1 MSIQTPGVK
10 ISFDNLPSPST
21 TDGVKTLPFTL
32 QTATTQ
38 PYHPACDLDLSNTA
52 DRKEAF
58 NGRLDPWNSNAQPWK
73 PENHTIGVSN
83 KDVPL
88 AYQSTEEQLRKHN
101 EILLAN
107 GHEYMKNLNE
117 INDVIK
123 THVAHQPNYPETM
136 ATDEELDRAAEA
148 KAKYEKEYNERKGQK
163 CADEF
168 YKVMKDNTATIQF
181 AKEHGLTDAQ
191 VYDTIKAN
199 EESVAGD
206 KKVVWVSAVLADEIQ
221 HRIDDIASA
230 FGNMI
235 HKESNC
241 FTDREKV
248 KITDNCDALI
258 AVDPYMLELFIKNFK
273 YSAKRSDD
281 LITCIPEKPVEV
293 PLHPQHNVNSS
304 IRNSEKV
311 AEKET
316 EPETETANEKVS
328 TAVGEDDN
336 MRIARENAHKDM
348 KELYGDPNAKEF
360 EPKNEDP
367 IDSNPFEKAKLR
379 YESGEFDLTPDGV
392 ESIVRGHTPV
402 LSAWHEGDDPAVGP
416 TITPQQWMHDVTEIG
431 KINKS
436 FAIPGANPYDPSTV
450 NRFTDDYK
458 RLKTANS
465 TPTPPS
471 KPTAWT
477 ADGHPADYGRNYGR
491 TEAAKVEK
499 KTPLMPK
506 VYDVPKEMVDM
517 VEHLPNDLWRYNV
530 VQDENAIKLTL
541 NYDARPRHIHI
552 IVNTGDE
559 EVTINTNR
567 EFRGSY
573 STTLSW
579 DSSAADESLCPNRQR
594 LFRWLRAWIKD
605 IME

>member
-1 MSIQTPGVK
+1 MDNHQNSDVK
-10 ISFDNLPSPST
+10 ITFSNLPSPVNSYSSGPVP
-21 TDGVKTLPFTL
+21 TDTLLLPPEYGISPEKAKLLVSEWASKVTPQKNEPFGYVTIDE
-32 QTATTQ
+32 QRKA
-38 PYHPACDLDLSNTA
+38 NA
-52 DRKEAF
+52 DIAKIS
-58 NGRLDPWNSNAQPWK
+58 GR
-73 PENHTIGVSN
+73 
-83 KDVPL
+83 
-88 AYQSTEEQLRKHN
+88 
-101 EILLAN
+101 
-107 GHEYMKNLNE
+107 EYMKKLDQ

-123 THVAHQPNYPETM
+123 THVAQQPNYPETS

-148 KAKYEKEYNERKGQK
+148 KAKYEKEYNARKGQK

-168 YKVMKDNTATIQF
+168 YKVMKDDTATTQF

-206 KKVVWVSAVLADEIQ
+206 KKVVWVSAVLADEIK
-221 HRIDDIASA
+221 HRIEDIDSA
-230 FGNMI
+230 FSNMI
-235 HKESNC
+235 LKESNC

-281 LITCIPEKPVEV
+281 LITCIPEKPVEM

-304 IRNSEKV
+304 IRNSEKE

-316 EPETETANEKVS
+316 EPKTETANEDEK
-328 TAVGEDDN
+328 
-336 MRIARENAHKDM
+336 MRIAREK
-348 KELYGDPNAKEF
+348 F
-360 EPKNEDP
+360 ER
-367 IDSNPFEKAKLR
+367 AKLR

-392 ESIVRGHTPV
+392 ESIVKGNTPV
-402 LSAWHEGDDPAVGP
+402 LSAWHVGQDPLGP
-416 TITPQQWMHDVTEIG
+416 TVMPEQWFNSVKSTEDA
-431 KINKS
+431 NKS
-436 FAIPGANPYDPSTV
+436 FKIPGATPHDPSKV
-450 NRFTDDYK
+450 KWFTDDYK
-458 RLKTANS
+458 RLDTAKS
-465 TPTPPS
+465 TPTPPPN

-477 ADGHPADYGRNYGR
+477 ADGHPFDIGHNYGR
-491 TEAAKVEK
+491 PEPAKVEK
-499 KTPLMPK
+499 KAPLIPK
-506 VYDVPKEMVDM
+506 VYDVPKDMVDM
-517 VEHLPNDLWRYNV
+517 IDKLPNDLWRYNV
-530 VQDENAIKLTL
+530 VQDRNAINLTL

-579 DSSAADESLCPNRQR
+579 DSRAADDSSCPNRQR